1 MKNLIILISL
11 FLNVTVMSQMAQA
24 NPEKITIGFIPSS
37 SPQEVKSQSLV
48 LAQALQDELKIPVQV
63 YISKN
68 YSGLVD
74 ALKSK
79 KVDFA
84 FLSSMTY
91 AQADASVAAKV
102 LLKKV
107 YEEPFYY
114 SAIVVNK
121 KSNIHKLSDLKNK
134 KMAFVDEKSA
144 SGYLY
149 PTVELQ
155 KQKIQLKVSL
165 FSGNHKSSVE
175 MLEKGEVDAIA
186 VFADDPGGK
195 SSAWQKFA
203 TNKNNF
209 KILWM
214 STPIPNDPFCV
225 HNEFYEKNTKL
236 THQLMM
242 SLIEI
247 SERDSLRK
255 QMGDLIGR
263 KGLMLATQK
272 QYDSVREVVQKLQLK
287 VIE

>member
-1 MKNLIILISL
+1 MKLLSLLVTILICISAL
-11 FLNVTVMSQMAQA
+11 A
-24 NPEKITIGFIPSS
+24 NPDKITIGFIPSS
-37 SPQEVKSQSLV
+37 SPQEVKAQSVV

-68 YSGLVD
+68 YSGLVE

-91 AQADASVAAKV
+91 AQADQSVGAKV

-114 SAIVVNK
+114 SAIIVSK
-121 KSNIHKLSDLKNK
+121 KSKIQKVADLKNK

-149 PTVELQ
+149 PIVELQ
-155 KQKIQLKVSL
+155 KQKIQLKEKT
-165 FSGNHKSSVE
+165 FSGNHKSSIE
-175 MLEKGEVDAIA
+175 LLEQEKVDAVA
-186 VFADDPGGK
+186 VFSDDPKGH
-195 SSAWQKFA
+195 SSAWQKFS
-203 TNKNNF
+203 THPKNF
-209 KILWM
+209 KIIWM
-214 STPIPNDPFCV
+214 SDPIPNDPFCV
-225 HNEFYEKNTKL
+225 QNDFYEKNTKL

-247 SERDSLRK
+247 SEKDSLR
-255 QMGDLIGR
+255 QQIGDLIGR